1 MCKLRSRFV
10 FFAVFTFLL
19 LFLCACSI
27 TLKKESASSA
37 SENDLTLTAS
47 FQRQDGSALKEM
59 YADFCSEQRQDSASL
74 DEQGSASFSHV
85 PRDGE
90 ASLTLRDNSGSEV
103 SRISLHFA
111 AASVTDAS
119 TDADG
124 IGHISVKEDAV
135 QLHLLL
141 TLGEDEHLQCSLYLN
156 DSQP

>member
-1 MCKLRSRFV
+1 MHQERPRSAFL
-10 FFAVFTFLL
+10 AVFTFLL

-27 TLKKESASSA
+27 TLNEEPAQSA

-47 FQRQDGSALKEM
+47 FQRQDGSALDGM
-59 YADFCSEQRQDSASL
+59 YADFSSGQMQAASPL
-74 DEQGSASFSHV
+74 DEQGRASFSHV

-90 ASLTLRDNSGSEV
+90 ATLTLRDDGGEV
-103 SRISLHFA
+103 SRILLRFA

-124 IGHISVKEDAV
+124 VGHISVKADAA

-141 TLGEDEHLQCSLYLN
+141 TLDDDAQLQCSLYLDN
-156 DSQP
+156 LQP